1 MSCANAVKRYV
12 KLITRTD
19 WQLMDKILI
28 VEDDLFFREMFS
40 DVLKAE
46 GYEVD
51 AASCGLEAIEMMAV
65 QQYGLVITDLIMP
78 DISGMEI
85 LSRVRENDPSID
97 VIMVTGN
104 ANIES
109 AIFALKHGARDYLIK
124 PVNHDEFRHSVAQCM
139 QQRRLLDENEELKNM
154 LNLFQSSQTI
164 AGCLELDRVYHLM
177 VDAVAREIGVNRAL
191 GLFQSEGR
199 LELKNAKGLTTG
211 VAQKYCDT
219 LLDSIAKHQ
228 LDNRLMMKVKLSDV
242 TSTVDSTNIHE
253 AYLIYL
259 LNQGSLLGV
268 IVVFNEPGQNLP
280 EFGPFKKNIR
290 FLLEQSARA
299 FQNAENY
306 TLAKDML
313 FIDDLSGLFN
323 HRYLEVALDRELK
336 RAERYASHLA
346 VLFMDLDSFK
356 KVNDTHGHLV
366 GSRVLREMGDLLKKS
381 TREVDVVIRYGGDE
395 YTIILVETSAE
406 TAGIVA
412 ERIRSQVESHAF
424 LTSEGYSIRLTCSI
438 GYACCP
444 EDTMSKQELL
454 DMADQAMYV
463 GKAGGKNC
471 VGRFAKPT

>member
-1 MSCANAVKRYV
+1 
-12 KLITRTD
+12 
-19 WQLMDKILI
+19 MDKILI
-28 VEDDLFFREMFS
+28 VEDDLFFREMFT
-40 DVLKAE
+40 DLLIAE

-51 AASCGLEAIEMMAV
+51 AAACGSEAINMMAEHR
-65 QQYGLVITDLIMP
+65 YGLVITDLIMP

-85 LSRVRENDPSID
+85 LSRVKETDPSID

-104 ANIES
+104 ANLES

-177 VDAVAREIGVNRAL
+177 VDAVSREMGVKRAI
-191 GLFQSEGR
+191 GLFQLDGR
-199 LELKNAKGLTTG
+199 LELKDFKGLAVG
-211 VAQKYCDT
+211 LAQQYCD
-219 LLDSIAKHQ
+219 LLMPSIAKHQ
-228 LDNRLMMKVKLSDV
+228 LNNRLMMKVKLSELPSAELKPD
-242 TSTVDSTNIHE
+242 IQE
-253 AYLIYL
+253 AYLIFV
-259 LNQGSLLGV
+259 LNKGSLLGV
-268 IVVFNEPGQNLP
+268 IVVFNEPGLHLP
-280 EFGPFKKNIR
+280 DFGPFKKNIR

-346 VLFMDLDSFK
+346 VLFLDLDSFK

-366 GSRVLREMGDLLKKS
+366 GSRVLKEMGDLLKLS

-395 YTIILVETSAE
+395 YTIILVETAAE

-412 ERIRSQVESHAF
+412 ERIRSQVEAHVF
-424 LTSEGYSIRLTCSI
+424 LASEGHNIHITCSI

-444 EDTMSKQELL
+444 EDTMSKQDLL

-471 VGRFAKPT
+471 AGRFVKPS

>member
-1 MSCANAVKRYV
+1 
-12 KLITRTD
+12 
-19 WQLMDKILI
+19 MDKILV

-51 AASCGLEAIEMMAV
+51 AASCGSEALDMISEHR
-65 QQYGLVITDLIMP
+65 YGLVITDLIMP

-85 LSRVRENDPSID
+85 LSQVRENDPGID

-177 VDAVAREIGVNRAL
+177 VDAVARELGVSRAL
-191 GLFQSEGR
+191 GLFHVEGR
-199 LELKNAKGLTTG
+199 LELKDVKGLATG
-211 VAQKYCDT
+211 VAQQYCDA
-219 LLDSIAKHQ
+219 LQASIARHQ
-228 LDNRLMMKVKLSDV
+228 PNNRLMVKIKLSAQPSADV
-242 TSTVDSTNIHE
+242 CADLHE
-253 AYLIYL
+253 AYLIFV
-259 LNQGSLLGV
+259 LNKGSLLGV
-268 IVVFNEPGQNLP
+268 IVVFNDPGQSLP
-280 EFGPFKKNIR
+280 DFGPFKKNIR

-346 VLFMDLDSFK
+346 VLFLVLDSFK

-395 YTIILVETSAE
+395 YTIILVETGSE

-424 LTSEGYSIRLTCSI
+424 LSSEGYNIRLTCSI

-444 EDTMSKQELL
+444 EDTMLKQELL
-454 DMADQAMYV
+454 DMADQAMYT

-471 VGRFAKPT
+471 AGRFVKPS

>member
-1 MSCANAVKRYV
+1 
-12 KLITRTD
+12 
-19 WQLMDKILI
+19 MDKILI

-40 DVLKAE
+40 EILIAE

-51 AASCGLEAIEMMAV
+51 AASCGSEAIEMMSEHR
-65 QQYGLVITDLIMP
+65 YGLVITDLIMP
-78 DISGMEI
+78 DISGMQL
-85 LSRVRENDPSID
+85 LSRVRENDPSVD

-104 ANIES
+104 ANLES

-164 AGCLELDRVYHLM
+164 AGCLELDKVYHLM
-177 VDAVAREIGVNRAL
+177 VDAVAREMGVKRAI
-191 GLFQSEGR
+191 GLFQVEGR
-199 LELKNAKGLTTG
+199 LEIKDVKGLTTD
-211 VAQKYCDT
+211 VAQQYCDS
-219 LLDSIAKHQ
+219 LQGSIAKH
-228 LDNRLMMKVKLSDV
+228 LLNNRLMMKVKLSDLP
-242 TSTVDSTNIHE
+242 SADIKSDIHE
-253 AYLIYL
+253 AYLIFV
-259 LNQGSLLGV
+259 LNKTTLLGV
-268 IVVFNEPGQNLP
+268 VIVFNNPGQLLP
-280 EFGPFKKNIR
+280 DFGPFKKNIR

-299 FQNAENY
+299 FRNAENY
-306 TLAKDML
+306 SQAKEML

-356 KVNDTHGHLV
+356 KVNDTYGHLV
-366 GSRVLREMGDLLKKS
+366 GSRVLREVGDLLKIS

-395 YTIILVETSAE
+395 YTIILVETGAE

-412 ERIRSQVESHAF
+412 ERIRSQVESHVF
-424 LTSEGYSIRLTCSI
+424 MVSEGLTIRLTCSI

-444 EDTMSKQELL
+444 DDTMSKQDLL
-454 DMADQAMYV
+454 DMADQAMYI

-471 VGRFAKPT
+471 AGRFVKPS

>member
-1 MSCANAVKRYV
+1 
-12 KLITRTD
+12 
-19 WQLMDKILI
+19 MDKILI
-28 VEDDLFFREMFS
+28 VEDDLFFRELFLEILM
-40 DVLKAE
+40 AE

-51 AASCGLEAIEMMAV
+51 AASCGSAAFELMAN
-65 QQYGLVITDLIMP
+65 QRYGLVITDLIMP

-104 ANIES
+104 ANLES

-177 VDAVAREIGVNRAL
+177 VDAVAREMGVKRAI
-191 GLFQSEGR
+191 GLFQVDGR
-199 LELKNAKGLTTG
+199 LEMKDFKGLTVG
-211 VAQKYCDT
+211 VAQQYVDS
-219 LLDSIAKHQ
+219 LLPSIDKHQ
-228 LDNRLMMKVKLSDV
+228 LNNRLMMKVKLSDLP
-242 TSTVDSTNIHE
+242 SADLKPDIHE
-253 AYLIYL
+253 ACLIFV
-259 LNQGSLLGV
+259 LNKGTLLGV
-268 IVVFNEPGQNLP
+268 IVVFNDSGKHLP
-280 EFGPFKKNIR
+280 DFGPFKKNIR

-346 VLFMDLDSFK
+346 VLFLDLDSFK
-356 KVNDTHGHLV
+356 KINDTHGHLV
-366 GSRVLREMGDLLKKS
+366 GSRVLKEMGDLLKLS

-395 YTIILVETSAE
+395 YTIILVETGAE

-412 ERIRSQVESHAF
+412 ERIRAQVEAHAF
-424 LTSEGYSIRLTCSI
+424 LASEGYDIRLTCSI
-438 GYACCP
+438 GFACCP
-444 EDTMSKQELL
+444 DDTMSKQDLL
-454 DMADQAMYV
+454 DMADQAMYS
-463 GKAGGKNC
+463 GKAGGKNRA
-471 VGRFAKPT
+471 GRYIKPS